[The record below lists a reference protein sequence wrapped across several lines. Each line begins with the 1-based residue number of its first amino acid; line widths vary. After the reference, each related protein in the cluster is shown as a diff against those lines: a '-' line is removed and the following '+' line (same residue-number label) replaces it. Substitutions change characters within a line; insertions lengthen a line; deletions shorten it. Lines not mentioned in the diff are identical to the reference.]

1 MTLGK
6 SCLHPCHG
14 NSNRNKN
21 DKIIVKR
28 IDDTHEEL
36 HMPDKGI
43 ESLHKMPFIC
53 KFCNFVFT

>member
-6 SCLHPCHG
+6 SGCLHPCHG
-14 NSNRNKN
+14 KN

-28 IDDTHEEL
+28 LDDTHEEL

-43 ESLHKMPFIC
+43 ESLQKMPYVC
-53 KFCNFVFT
+53 KYL